1 MKLEFDN
8 CQVFIQDNNIDC
20 KYEFVLGRK
29 VHWTLQLDQ
38 NLVFN
43 DGSQTKSFESS
54 KIKEFIFEIDQGI
67 QKAHNLSQIAKSYV
81 IFYDSS
87 EPIELFELCVRE
99 ELKLTKS
106 SKSYEFAEEILK
118 KLSKCYNK
126 PYSYKL
132 YVETKKKSKKLWL
145 SFLLVLIAI
154 AIGVLLSYLIN

>member
-67 QKAHNLSQIAKSYV
+67 QKAHSLSQTAKSYV
-81 IFYDSS
+81 IF
-87 EPIELFELCVRE
+87 
-99 ELKLTKS
+99 
-106 SKSYEFAEEILK
+106 
-118 KLSKCYNK
+118 
-126 PYSYKL
+126 
-132 YVETKKKSKKLWL
+132 
-145 SFLLVLIAI
+145 
-154 AIGVLLSYLIN
+154 